1 MEKKMKE
8 AQAMLMHRAAMLMMV
23 RQDGEMV
30 STDCYPSINSF
41 TFEYGSINLHF
52 NSSNPF
58 SQEQVDACIFALDD
72 MIEEERKHAEKV
84 IVTINQWRGL

>member
-1 MEKKMKE
+1 MKQ

-41 TFEYGSINLHF
+41 TFEYGSISLHF

-58 SQEQVDACIFALDD
+58 SQEQVDAVILALDD

-84 IVTINQWRGL
+84 ILTINQWRGL